1 MLPLRFVSQLPVK
14 RLLLR
19 LTHMT
24 AWSELLLS
32 DSSCKKPGRF
42 SNSDSHRLST
52 TCPPVTSRCVIC
64 HLGTSSARPR
74 HVLGRG
80 TSRHLSGQHTHTSA
94 SSSSRRVS
102 RNCHFWQRRPGFL
115 LDPPVTTGTGEM
127 TMVGGICPSSEMTV
141 WREVKH
147 VGSPSAGVS
156 RWHPCG
162 WTWGHYVGHRLVLVL
177 ASMWIRGNGVKHCEP
192 HSRVVVID

>member
-42 SNSDSHRLST
+42 SNSDSPFVNNLPTGHIKVCHL
-52 TCPPVTSRCVIC
+52 PPRHV
-64 HLGTSSARPR
+64 LGTSSACPRPW
-74 HVLGRG
+74 HLASPLWTTHPHLCLIVLKACVPQLSLLTTTSWFSPGSSCHDRNRWNDDGGR
-80 TSRHLSGQHTHTSA
+80 
-94 SSSSRRVS
+94 
-102 RNCHFWQRRPGFL
+102 
-115 LDPPVTTGTGEM
+115 
-127 TMVGGICPSSEMTV
+127 ICPSSEMTV

-156 RWHPCG
+156 RWHLCG

-177 ASMWIRGNGVKHCEP
+177 ANMWIRGNGVKHCEP